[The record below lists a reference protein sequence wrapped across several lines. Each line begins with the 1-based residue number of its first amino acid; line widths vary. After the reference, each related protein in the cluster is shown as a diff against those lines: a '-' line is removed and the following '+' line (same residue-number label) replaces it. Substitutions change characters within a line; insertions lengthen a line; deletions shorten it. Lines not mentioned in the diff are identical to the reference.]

1 MITILSPAKT
11 LDFET
16 PLPAARYTT
25 PAYLDEARQLMG
37 VLREKRPEELAHLM
51 KLSPKLTELNEQRNL
66 SWTAEAHQRTDP
78 ARPAIF
84 AFRGDVYRG
93 IDADTLD
100 AETLDFAQDHLCI
113 LSGLYGVLRPL
124 DLILPHR
131 LEMGT
136 ALETPRGSTL
146 YEFWGTTI
154 AEALREY
161 GQPVVN
167 LASQEYFRAAQA
179 GGRGRARAAAPH
191 GVGVDVSV
199 GDRVITPVFQEITD
213 KGPRVVAVHAKR
225 QRGRMARFILDN
237 RIDSPKDLRDYNLD
251 GYRFQPEA
259 SSERELVY
267 RR

>member
-16 PLPAARYTT
+16 PSPMVQHTSPAFLANAR
-25 PAYLDEARQLMG
+25 ELMD
-37 VLREKRPEELAHLM
+37 VLREKRPEDLAHLM
-51 KLSPKLTELNEQRNL
+51 KLSPKLAELNEERNL
-66 SWTAEAHQRTDP
+66 AWTAEAHRLPDP

-84 AFRGDVYRG
+84 AFRGGVYHG
-93 IDADTLD
+93 LEADTLD
-100 AETLDFAQDHLCI
+100 AKTLDFAQDHLRI

-136 ALETPRGSTL
+136 SLKTPRGSTL
-146 YEFWGTTI
+146 YEFWGTAL
-154 AEALREY
+154 AEALLEY

-179 GGRGRARAAAPH
+179 GGRGTARDDATL
-191 GVGVDVSV
+191 D
-199 GDRVITPVFQEITD
+199 DRVVTPIFQETTN

-237 RIDSPKDLRDYNLD
+237 RIENPEDLRDYNLD
-251 GYRFQPEA
+251 GYRFLSDA
-259 SSERELVY
+259 SSEREFVY